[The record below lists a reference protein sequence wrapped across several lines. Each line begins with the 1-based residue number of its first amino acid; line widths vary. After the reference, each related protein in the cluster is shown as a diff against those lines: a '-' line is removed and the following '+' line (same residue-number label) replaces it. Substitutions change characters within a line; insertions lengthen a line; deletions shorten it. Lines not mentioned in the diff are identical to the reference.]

1 MNIGGHSINNVGD
14 PANAQDFV
22 TKKDVDEALARD
34 SDLVTQ
40 GKKVINMKVPTARNE
55 GATKGYANSSVD
67 NISSFVKYDGSIPV
81 ISELTWG
88 SYKITNNVYPVYVQY
103 TVSKNYVD
111 GNGAMNV
118 YRNDLLTVTDG
129 WNK

>member
-1 MNIGGHSINNVGD
+1 LFLKLDGNSILIGNLNIGGHSINNVGD

-81 ISELTWG
+81 ISELT
-88 SYKITNNVYPVYVQY
+88 
-103 TVSKNYVD
+103 
-111 GNGAMNV
+111 
-118 YRNDLLTVTDG
+118 
-129 WNK
+129 